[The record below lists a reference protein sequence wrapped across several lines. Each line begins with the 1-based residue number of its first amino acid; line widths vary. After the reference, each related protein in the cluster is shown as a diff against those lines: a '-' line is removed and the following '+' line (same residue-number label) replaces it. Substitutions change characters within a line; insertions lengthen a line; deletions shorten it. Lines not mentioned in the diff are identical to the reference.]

1 MKERP
6 WWLYIAGGGA
16 LLAAGLGAL
25 VYMQYGKIDAAR
37 NEITTLST
45 SIDSARKE
53 IEGTAAQERE
63 VIVLREL
70 TETMK
75 QILPDNDD
83 VNNLVRTFQRFS
95 EESKVRISGLKR
107 KTTNARDKSDFDK
120 VAYTL
125 SFEAD
130 AFQVLDF
137 LDMIESHSRFMRVP
151 TIRMT
156 AAQRAQIENDGFPSH
171 RIQMDVETYVYEPKN
186 DAKPVAIDGYDR
198 KRDLLM
204 GEINRRRQSLA
215 VSTYSYRGARGRR
228 DPWIDPRVPLL
239 GDGQSALSVPE
250 QMDLVQGLCDRAA
263 DVTAKWKQV
272 KDPEIN
278 VIQSMLI
285 RSDLED
291 TLATLEEDVRR
302 IEAEH
307 SVRYVPSERRLQS
320 EVMDVITNIRTELVA
335 FEAGSGPSNDTL
347 REIEETMISHQE
359 QGEYKLMLEAFEVI
373 DSRLAL
379 VEADPLRK
387 PLVDRLRELAHEART
402 ILDFEKIQLDI
413 TGIAIVQDLPPVA
426 VINGKSL
433 GVGDMLNYEITVH
446 AIRTDAIEFIFR
458 GVIFARRF

>member
-6 WWLYIAGGGA
+6 WWLYITGGGV

-25 VYMQYGKIDAAR
+25 VYMQYGKIEAAR
-37 NEITTLST
+37 NEITTLSS
-45 SIDSARKE
+45 SITAARKE
-53 IEGTAAQERE
+53 IEGTGAQERE

-75 QILPDNDD
+75 QILPDTDD
-83 VNNLVRTFQRFS
+83 VNNLVRTFQKFS

-107 KTTNARDKSDFDK
+107 KTTNARDKSGFDK

-130 AFQVLDF
+130 TFQLLDF

-156 AAQRAQIENDGFPSH
+156 AAQRMQIENDGFPSH
-171 RIQMDVETYVYEPKN
+171 RVQMDVETYVYEPKN
-186 DAKPVAIDGYDR
+186 DAKPVGIDGYER

-204 GEINRRRQSLA
+204 GEINRRRQSLQL
-215 VSTYSYRGARGRR
+215 STYSYRGARGRR

-239 GDGQSALSVPE
+239 GDGQSALTVPE
-250 QMDLVQGLCDRAA
+250 QMDLVQGLCDRAQE
-263 DVTAKWKQV
+263 VLAKWKQV

-291 TLATLEEDVRR
+291 TLTALEEDVRR

-307 SVRYVPSERRLQS
+307 SIRYVPSERRLQS
-320 EVMDVITNIRTELVA
+320 EVSDVITLVRAELVA
-335 FEAGSGPSNDTL
+335 YEAGNGPSNDAL
-347 REIEETMISHQE
+347 REIEETMIRHQE

-379 VEADPLRK
+379 VESDPLRK

-402 ILDFEKIQLDI
+402 ILDFEKIELDI

-433 GVGDMLNYEITVH
+433 GVGDMLNYEIMVH